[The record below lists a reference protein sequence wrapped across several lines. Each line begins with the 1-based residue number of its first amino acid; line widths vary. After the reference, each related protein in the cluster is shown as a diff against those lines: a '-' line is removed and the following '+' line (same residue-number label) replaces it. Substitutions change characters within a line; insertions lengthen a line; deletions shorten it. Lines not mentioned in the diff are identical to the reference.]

1 VEITFGRF
9 DSVAR
14 RRASPAGGLDPS
26 VPAALVLV
34 TAGWLAGRAGVS
46 PIEEDVFRQLNRDAG
61 VAERPI
67 WAAMQFG
74 NGLMSVVAP
83 VALRL
88 AGASWSEATRVG
100 VAAFGG
106 WHLAKAVKLVV
117 DRPRPATILDGVRL
131 RDGDPDGRGFVSGH
145 ATVAAAVAVAAG
157 PLVGRAGRRA
167 LLGLAAAV
175 GVARVHVGAHLP
187 LDVVGAVSLGVLWGS
202 ACAPRPRS
210 TGAEATA

>member
-1 VEITFGRF
+1 VEKRFGRF

-14 RRASPAGGLDPS
+14 TSGGSRTL
-26 VPAALVLV
+26 VPAALALV

-46 PIEEDVFRQLNRDAG
+46 PVEEDVFRRLNRDAG

-67 WAAMQFG
+67 WTAMQFG

-83 VALRL
+83 AGLRL
-88 AGASWSEATRVG
+88 AGASWPEATRVG

-117 DRPRPATILDGVRL
+117 DRPRPAVILDGVRL

-167 LLGLAAAV
+167 LLALAVTV
-175 GVARVHVGAHLP
+175 GVARIHVGAHLP
-187 LDVVGAVSLGVLWGS
+187 LDVVGAISLGVLWGTV
-202 ACAPRPRS
+202 CAPLPRARERKV
-210 TGAEATA
+210 GAA